1 MTLVSMQPMTHPTV
15 LLHTH
20 ALCGPAEAGVLRTPL
35 TFDITPGLTAI
46 TGDEGVGKSMLL
58 RVLCG
63 QVAPHAGRV
72 TPGEASSLDTCA
84 LDTCCLD
91 LRLPD
96 DDAHT
101 PRDVWQ
107 RLQGAFAQWDAPL
120 LQALAEALQLTP
132 HLDKPL
138 FQLST
143 GSRRK
148 VGLAASLASGATVVA
163 LDQPWVALDMA
174 SIHVLRDVLREAA
187 AHPSRAWLVADY
199 EADPTLPWRQVIT
212 LSR

>member
-1 MTLVSMQPMTHPTV
+1 MTHPTV
-15 LLHTH
+15 LLHAH
-20 ALCGPAEAGVLRTPL
+20 ALCGPAEAGVLQTPL
-35 TFDITPGLTAI
+35 TFDISPGLTAI
-46 TGDEGVGKSMLL
+46 TGDEGVGKSLLL
-58 RVLCG
+58 RLLCG
-63 QVAPHAGRV
+63 LAQPHAGQV
-72 TPGEASSLDTCA
+72 TPMDTRGSGA
-84 LDTCCLD
+84 PTLDTCCLD

-101 PRDVWQ
+101 PREVWQ
-107 RLQGAFAQWDAPL
+107 RLQGTFAQWDEPL

-132 HLDKPL
+132 HLNKPL

-148 VGLAASLASGATVVA
+148 VGIAASLASGATVVA
-163 LDQPWVALDMA
+163 LDQPYVALDMA

-199 EADPTLPWRQVIT
+199 EADPTLPWRQVIA
-212 LSR
+212 L